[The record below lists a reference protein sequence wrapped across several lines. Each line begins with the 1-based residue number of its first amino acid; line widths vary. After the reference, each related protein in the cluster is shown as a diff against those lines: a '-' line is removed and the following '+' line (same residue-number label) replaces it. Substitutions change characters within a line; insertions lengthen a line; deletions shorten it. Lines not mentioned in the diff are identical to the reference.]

1 MYFSRQFYNFAKWI
15 YRKIFRNKNVKYFF
29 YKINNSLSLFGV
41 LCGILCHLTIYLTK
55 NYTLIFL
62 GFILY
67 GLGIGCSYY
76 PILKTSWKYFPE
88 KKGILTGIIL
98 SVFGLCP
105 LIFTSICDFIVNKDG
120 ESAGEGD
127 IFDPKIA
134 IRLKKYCLLMVFVLS
149 FFGLLS
155 QILMFPMDKIDS
167 TDLSDKK
174 YNNDPL
180 MTNETSIETKNFVE
194 NVNLNQPFKQAF
206 CSIRFHLFNIMSVG
220 TLFFGFL
227 CTHSNRTFGTK
238 KGLNEHKLQ
247 TMSKI
252 CSFLNASFRII
263 WGLIYDKLGFKIPYL
278 IVAGNQIL
286 VSAFFYF
293 SANNINTY
301 FLSNI
306 LENLSFSGHGTIAP
320 PIVSKI
326 FGVKNTTKLIG
337 CTGYFI
343 GSAGMIGPLL
353 VKFFVNNVY
362 DGNLKGYLIVF
373 WIGTFL
379 AIIGFFIAMFL
390 SEKKFE
396 YNVKK
401 MKNLRNLLLII
412 K

>member
-1 MYFSRQFYNFAKWI
+1 M
-15 YRKIFRNKNVKYFF
+15 
-29 YKINNSLSLFGV
+29 
-41 LCGILCHLTIYLTK
+41 
-55 NYTLIFL
+55 
-62 GFILY
+62 
-67 GLGIGCSYY
+67 
-76 PILKTSWKYFPE
+76 KTSWKYFPE

-105 LIFTSICDFIVNKDG
+105 LIFTSICDFIVNREGK
-120 ESAGEGD
+120 SPGEGD
-127 IFDPKIA
+127 IFDPEIA
-134 IRLKKYCLLMVFVLS
+134 IRLKKYSLLMIFVLS
-149 FFGLLS
+149 FFGFFS
-155 QILMFPMDKIDS
+155 QILMFPMDNIDS

-174 YNNDPL
+174 YDTNNN
-180 MTNETSIETKNFVE
+180 NETLIKKEDSNEQKNIIE

-227 CTHSNRTFGTK
+227 CTHSTRTFGSK
-238 KGLNEHKLQ
+238 KGLDEHKLQ

-293 SANNINTY
+293 SANKIGTY

-326 FGVKNTTKLIG
+326 FGVKNTTKLLG

-343 GSAGMIGPLL
+343 GTAGMIGPLL

-362 DGNLKGYLIVF
+362 DKNVKGYLIVF

-396 YNVKK
+396 YSMKK
-401 MKNLRNLLLII
+401 NEKFEEFII
-412 K
+412 DNKLDEN